1 MVLPADV
8 EVNIF
13 WDSVTSCI
21 IGSIFRGHF
30 QHILDVLSLLTSTF
44 TWKSSYR
51 PLEKKSGIGFRTSNM
66 ADGWEVAKLDGNVL
80 YKKGAFKD
88 ASSCSCSCSCSCP
101 HRDGGTHVGS

>member
-1 MVLPADV
+1 
-8 EVNIF
+8 
-13 WDSVTSCI
+13 
-21 IGSIFRGHF
+21 
-30 QHILDVLSLLTSTF
+30 
-44 TWKSSYR
+44 
-51 PLEKKSGIGFRTSNM
+51 M

>member
-1 MVLPADV
+1 MYINV
-8 EVNIF
+8 ERSGLKAIF
-13 WDSVTSCI
+13 IQV
-21 IGSIFRGHF
+21 RMNEK
-30 QHILDVLSLLTSTF
+30 SL
-44 TWKSSYR
+44 
-51 PLEKKSGIGFRTSNM
+51 KKSGIGFRTSNM